1 MEENEEKKNVNL
13 ENETKAQENVSAK
26 DEAKAQEN
34 VSVKNEVKM
43 ADTKKEASKTEV
55 DNKEKNNFKKV
66 EAKKSKHPIAKA
78 ILILIGL
85 LVIIYFVFV
94 MRNYFILNDIREKA
108 SKYNDVTNYT
118 YHLKSESGE
127 YTATVKDNIT
137 RMDQRSLKEEDQ
149 EMILWSD
156 ENTGETIVAFPK
168 QKTAQKNILS
178 GVNLTIPF
186 EYTYMDDQLMGMM
199 LYTWIYTDEFDGKE
213 CYVLCL
219 GGDFKEWIEKDTGL
233 VVKKDNTEIT
243 NIGINTVDEV
253 YKPDLTGY
261 KIIEK
266 NNRRIIKEKSKE

>member
-55 DNKEKNNFKKV
+55 DNKEKNNFKKE

-137 RMDQRSLKEEDQ
+137 RMDQRSLKEEEQ

-266 NNRRIIKEKSKE
+266 TTEE